1 MIVLGSSLAAIGC
14 AVASEDVDGVTP
26 NRRDGGRSDTGVDEE
41 DTSTTEEDSGSTAD
55 SGSSTTDT
63 GSSTTDSGS
72 SSTDTGSSTTDTGSG
87 TPCSKLGSSECA
99 SSFTDL
105 GSVSGDKGSGT
116 KTASGSDS
124 QWFHVLVSEDD
135 SSLFSSVDLKVR
147 VTLSPTK
154 GNFDLYLYQGKAAG
168 DGGGVECTTASSS
181 STNASGDDVAS
192 LKWSDN
198 RPIGGFDDTRTIS
211 IEVRATDAVC
221 ADASWSLLV
230 EGNK

>member
-26 NRRDGGRSDTGVDEE
+26 NRRDGGRSETGISDE
-41 DTSTTEEDSGSTAD
+41 DGSTTEEDSA
-55 SGSSTTDT
+55 SSVDT
-63 GSSTTDSGS
+63 GSSTTDSGGS
-72 SSTDTGSSTTDTGSG
+72 PTDTGSSTTDTGSG

-168 DGGGVECTTASSS
+168 DGGGVECTTPTSF
-181 STNASGDDVAS
+181 STNATGDDVAS

-211 IEVRATDAVC
+211 IEVRATDAIC
-221 ADASWSLLV
+221 TDASWSLLV